1 MPFLMSL
8 GMPPRGMPP
17 RPPPGLPPGV
27 RGNLPRGPRP
37 MVPLPPRHP
46 PPGLMTIPR
55 SRPPLP
61 PPGAVLSAPPSVH
74 KPAVPSSASGECL
87 YSYPMQKDLV

>member
-1 MPFLMSL
+1 
-8 GMPPRGMPP
+8 MPPRGMPP

-27 RGNLPRGPRP
+27 RGPLPRGPRP

-46 PPGLMTIPR
+46 PPGLMSIAR

-61 PPGAVLSAPPSVH
+61 PPGAVLSAPPSVI
-74 KPAVPSSASGECL
+74 KPAVPNPTAGKCFIWVSGKKSLEEL
-87 YSYPMQKDLV
+87 NE